1 MVKTNKLRKTE
12 EKVKPELV
20 KRLVYTSNDEK
31 YVLD

>member
-12 EKVKPELV
+12 EKVKAELV
-20 KRLVYTSNDEK
+20 KRLVHTSNDEK